1 MMRAFRR
8 ARIILAVIS
17 SCLLAACA
25 AEVSRDRTGRVPAA
39 PRGETPAP
47 GHAVAPINRGLA
59 TGEAIWHLRAG
70 LNVAALACREPGHAQ
85 LTPSYNRML
94 ELHRA
99 GLAEAYAEEQA
110 RFRAAAGAAWQDRMD
125 SHLTSLYN
133 FFANPV
139 AQKRFCAAAVRVV
152 NRVNAL
158 SSGALRDYA
167 QAGLAELEHPIMS
180 GGALARR

>member
-8 ARIILAVIS
+8 ARIILVITS

-25 AEVSRDRTGRVPAA
+25 AEVARDRAGPASA
-39 PRGETPAP
+39 PPRGEMPVPA
-47 GHAVAPINRGLA
+47 HAVAPINRGLA
-59 TGEAIWHLRAG
+59 TGEAVWHLRAG
-70 LNVAALACREPGHAQ
+70 LNVAALVCREPSHAQ

-94 ELHRA
+94 QLHRT
-99 GLAEAYAEEQA
+99 GLAEAYAEEQS

-139 AQKRFCAAAVRVV
+139 AQKRFCATAVRVV
-152 NRVNAL
+152 NRVNGL
-158 SSGALRDYA
+158 SGAGLREYV
-167 QAGLAELEHPIMS
+167 QAGLAELEHPIVS